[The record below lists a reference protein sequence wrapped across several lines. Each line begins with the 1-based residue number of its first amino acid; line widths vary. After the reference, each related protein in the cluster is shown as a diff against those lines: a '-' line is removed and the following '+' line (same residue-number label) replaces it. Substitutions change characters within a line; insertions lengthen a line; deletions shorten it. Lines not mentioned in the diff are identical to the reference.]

1 MQLEL
6 LGKSQL
12 ELLGE
17 LKMMVI
23 LAMKEGPAEVLQL
36 VLVYLGSEVLVSCL
50 GLSVLAVWVE
60 QLVVD
65 Q

>member
-1 MQLEL
+1 
-6 LGKSQL
+6 
-12 ELLGE
+12 
-17 LKMMVI
+17 MMVI